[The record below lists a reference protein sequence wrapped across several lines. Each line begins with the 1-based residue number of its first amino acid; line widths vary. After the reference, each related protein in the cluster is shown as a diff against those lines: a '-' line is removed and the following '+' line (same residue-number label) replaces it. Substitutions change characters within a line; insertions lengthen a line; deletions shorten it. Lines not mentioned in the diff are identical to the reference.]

1 MKAKKIVLV
10 DYTEDSLESDVLD
23 RLKNLSVSLVFVRSN
38 EKQNLSKEIKDADV
52 LLIRYFTEID
62 KELINLF
69 PNLKYIGTNA
79 ISVSKIDVD
88 YATSKNIVVTN
99 AAGYCDNGIA
109 EFVFAALLAHAREL
123 EVARANVKKNNF
135 EVDQYL
141 GWELK
146 NKTFGVIGLGRI
158 GKRVAE
164 IALGLGMKVLHF
176 SRTKK
181 EDLQKEGIQFRKLND
196 LCKESDIIGL
206 FIPDDKT
213 TRSMM
218 NVAVMK
224 NIKKNA
230 VIVSISHTDIFD
242 FKNLM
247 KNLNDDKFCFIQTY
261 FNTIP
266 DEHKE
271 TLMKTKNAVLYPS
284 IAIKTKETIKKQQDV
299 LVDNLQSFLQG
310 KPKNKVN

>member
-1 MKAKKIVLV
+1 MKAKKIVFV
-10 DYTEDSLESDVLD
+10 DYTEDSFESDILD
-23 RLKNLSVSLVFVRSN
+23 RLKNLSVSLVFVKNN
-38 EKQNLSKEIKDADV
+38 EKQNLSREIKDADV
-52 LLIRYFTEID
+52 LLVRYFTEID
-62 KELINLF
+62 KEIINLS

-88 YATSKNIVVTN
+88 YATSKNITVTN

-109 EFVFAALLAHAREL
+109 EFVFAALLSHAREL

-146 NKTFGVIGLGRI
+146 NKTFGIVGFGRI

-164 IALGLGMKVLHF
+164 IALGLGMNVLHF
-176 SRTKK
+176 SRSKK
-181 EDLQKEGIQFRKLND
+181 EDLEKVGIQFRELND

-206 FIPDDKT
+206 FVPDDET
-213 TRSMM
+213 TKLMM
-218 NVAVMK
+218 DKKVMNK
-224 NIKKNA
+224 IKENA
-230 VIVSISHTDIFD
+230 VIVSINHTDIFD
-242 FKNLM
+242 FKNLI

-261 FNTIP
+261 FNTVP

-271 TLMKTKNAVLYPS
+271 KLMKTKNAILYPS
-284 IAIKTKETIKKQQDV
+284 IAIKTKETMKKQQDV
-299 LVDNLQSFLQG
+299 LVDNLQSFLQR
-310 KPKNKVN
+310 KTKNKVN